1 MEKNH
6 NQLFVL
12 IKYANISNLASGRDR
27 AHLKIH
33 DSILKLLVAE
43 WEKWEIRSIKA
54 PPDAWKYRST
64 SFDEQYQ

>member
-1 MEKNH
+1 MAKNH

-12 IKYANISNLASGRDR
+12 TKDAHISNLTSGRDR

-54 PPDAWKYRST
+54 PPDA
-64 SFDEQYQ
+64 